1 VHEIQDRGERIA
13 EIART
18 YADRPE
24 GTLVISPDNLS
35 RMELNRAIHSAM
47 QERGAVSNSEHT
59 MKILTPRQDMTGVDR
74 AWASQ
79 YEPGDVVRYAKG
91 SRTLGIE
98 AGEYATV
105 IGIDRERNQLTI
117 ERENGQTLT
126 YDPRRLQGVAV
137 YRESER
143 AFSEGDR
150 VQFTAPDRERKI
162 ANRELGTIE
171 GIDDDGNVKI
181 QLDSGRELSMNIE
194 EHPHLDYGY
203 AVTSHS
209 SQGATADRV
218 LIHIDSD
225 AAHSQ
230 LINSRLAYVSVSR
243 ARYDAQIYTND
254 ASTLGKVLSREVS
267 HAAAVEGFSEDA
279 APHAGVGAGSESQQK
294 GPAAAESHGQAMAME
309 H

>member
-1 VHEIQDRGERIA
+1 
-13 EIART
+13 
-18 YADRPE
+18 
-24 GTLVISPDNLS
+24 
-35 RMELNRAIHSAM
+35 
-47 QERGAVSNSEHT
+47 
-59 MKILTPRQDMTGVDR
+59 MKVLTARQDMTGVDR

-79 YEPGDVVRYAKG
+79 YAAGYVVRYAKG
-91 SRTLGIE
+91 SRAMGIE

-105 IGIDRERNQLTI
+105 REIDRDRNQLTI
-117 ERENGQTLT
+117 ERENGDMLT

-143 AFSEGDR
+143 AFSGGDR
-150 VQFTAPDRERKI
+150 VQFTAPDREQKI

-171 GIDDDGNVKI
+171 SIDDAGHMKI
-181 QLDSGRELSMNIE
+181 QLDSGRELSLNIE
-194 EHPHLDYGY
+194 DHPHLDYGY

-218 LIHIDSD
+218 LIHIDSE

-267 HAAAVEGFSEDA
+267 HAAAVEGIVGEDTQ
-279 APHAGVGAGSESQQK
+279 HAGVGAGASESQGQT
-294 GPAAAESHGQAMAME
+294 PASEESAGQALAME